1 MFGAEGNPGPVERVI
16 RRSEDS
22 NADPRTDEVAR
33 TGVVHVPA
41 ARQGGCNTP
50 HGVLGGPADNTITG
64 YDEGREVLPL
74 LRSFLG
80 ILPTFLALMVCK
92 HGRNRLLTIRC
103 LIVIEHADIEEC
115 RSARRVEV
123 ADINV
128 GTLLIVGPMSVL
140 LV

>member
-50 HGVLGGPADNTITG
+50 PASCSFFA
-64 YDEGREVLPL
+64 L
-74 LRSFLG
+74 LLLQIKFV
-80 ILPTFLALMVCK
+80 TFERLYV
-92 HGRNRLLTIRC
+92 RN
-103 LIVIEHADIEEC
+103 
-115 RSARRVEV
+115 
-123 ADINV
+123 
-128 GTLLIVGPMSVL
+128 
-140 LV
+140 